1 MYELVKYVHIL
12 CAVVWVGGAFYA
24 QLLAIQVARSSDPA
38 DLPKLG
44 RHIEFLGTRV
54 FLPASILLFIAGV
67 IMTTQRWAFQQTWI
81 SIAIVLWLVSAL
93 VGSLYLGPKSKRVAQ
108 LFEAE
113 GPLSAAGR
121 ALLGRLFLVSRLELV
136 SFLVI
141 IALMVAKPSMGAA

>member
-12 CAVVWVGGAFYA
+12 CAVVWVGGAVYA
-24 QLLAIQVARSSDPA
+24 QLLAIQVGKSTDPG

-54 FLPASILLFIAGV
+54 FLPASMLLFVAGV

-81 SIAIVLWLVSAL
+81 SIAIVLWLFSAL
-93 VGSLYLGPKSKRVAQ
+93 VGSLYLGPRSKRVAQ
-108 LFEAE
+108 LFEAD
-113 GPLSAAGR
+113 GPTSVAGH
-121 ALLGRLFLVSRLELV
+121 ALLARLFLVSRVELV

-141 IALMVAKPSMGAA
+141 IALMVAKPVIG

>member
-12 CAVVWVGGAFYA
+12 CAVAWVGGAFYA
-24 QLLAIQVARSSDPA
+24 QLLAIQVSRSPDPA

-81 SIAIVLWLVSAL
+81 SIAIVLWLFSAL
-93 VGSLYLGPKSKRVAQ
+93 VGSMYLGPSSKKVAKM
-108 LFEAE
+108 FEAD
-113 GPLSAAGR
+113 GPTSTAGR
-121 ALLGRLFLVSRLELV
+121 ALLARLFLVSRIELV

-141 IALMVAKPSMGAA
+141 IALMVAKPTL

>member
-1 MYELVKYVHIL
+1 MYDLVKYVHIL

-24 QLLAIQVARSSDPA
+24 QLLAIQVARSSDPT

-44 RHIEFLGTRV
+44 RNIEFLGTRV
-54 FLPASILLFIAGV
+54 FLPASILLFVAGV

-113 GPLSAAGR
+113 GPLSVAGR
-121 ALLGRLFLVSRLELV
+121 ALLARLFLVSRLELV

-141 IALMVAKPSMGAA
+141 IALMVAKPSIAAA

>member
-24 QLLAIQVARSSDPA
+24 QLLAVRMSRSSDPA
-38 DLPKLG
+38 ELPSLG

-54 FLPASILLFIAGV
+54 FLPASILLFIAGA
-67 IMTTQRWAFQQTWI
+67 ILTAQRWEFQQAWI
-81 SIAIVLWLVSAL
+81 SIAIVLWLISAL
-93 VGSLYLGPKSKRVAQ
+93 VGSIYLGPRSKRVAQ

-113 GPLSAAGR
+113 GPTSTAGR
-121 ALLGRLFLVSRLELV
+121 ALLNRLFVVSRLELV

-141 IALMVAKPSMGAA
+141 IALMVAKPTLGAA